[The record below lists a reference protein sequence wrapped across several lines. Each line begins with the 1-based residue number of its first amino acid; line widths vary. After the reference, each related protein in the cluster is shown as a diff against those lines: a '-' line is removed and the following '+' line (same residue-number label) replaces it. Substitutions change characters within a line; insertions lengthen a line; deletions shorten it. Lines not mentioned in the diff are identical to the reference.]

1 MTAFAQMLAVH
12 RAQHRTAPR
21 GQHPAGKQGE
31 FMDHR
36 FLDIPKAGFAFP
48 LEVVTDGAAEAL
60 FDDMIRVEKRKLQP
74 PGELPPDGGL
84 AGAGEAD
91 EDDLQRSQLD

>member
-1 MTAFAQMLAVH
+1 MAAFAQMLAVY
-12 RAQHRTAPR
+12 RAQHRTATR

-36 FLDIPKAGFAFP
+36 FLDIPKAGLPFP

-60 FDDMIRVEKRKLQP
+60 FNDVIRVEKRKLQP
-74 PGELPPDGGL
+74 PGKLPPNGGFTR
-84 AGAGEAD
+84 AGEAD
-91 EDDLQRSQLD
+91 